1 MAEDVTQTVETEPQ
15 ETPEESAPEE
25 SAEEESTPEGDGH
38 TEVSPEDRIV
48 ELEETLAERDA
59 RIQGLVD
66 AQTQFEQRIVAL
78 EESLAQRDA
87 RIGEMETTLEQSEG
101 TLKEREDEVERV
113 GAQLAQ
119 AVAVYRTSLLAAEPE
134 IPEEMVQGTTV
145 DEIEASLAG
154 ARQMVEQVRTQ
165 LESQASQE
173 RIPSGAPVRSGP
185 DISGLSPQEKILL
198 GLSRK

>member
-1 MAEDVTQTVETEPQ
+1 MAEDVTQIVETEPQ
-15 ETPEESAPEE
+15 ETPEE
-25 SAEEESTPEGDGH
+25 SAEEESTPEGDGPA
-38 TEVSPEDRIV
+38 EISPEGRII

-59 RIQGLVD
+59 RVQGLVE

-87 RIGEMETTLEQSEG
+87 RIGEMEATLEQSES
-101 TLKEREDEVERV
+101 TLKEREDEVEKV

-165 LESQASQE
+165 LESQAYQE
-173 RIPSGAPVRSGP
+173 RIPFGAPARSAP

>member
-15 ETPEESAPEE
+15 ETPEES
-25 SAEEESTPEGDGH
+25 TPEGNGP
-38 TEVSPEDRIV
+38 TEVSPENRII
-48 ELEETLAERDA
+48 ELEEALAERDV
-59 RIQGLVD
+59 RVQGLVD

-87 RIGEMETTLEQSEG
+87 RIGEMEATLEQGES
-101 TLKEREDEVERV
+101 TLMEREDEVEKV
-113 GAQLAQ
+113 KAQLAQ

-173 RIPSGAPVRSGP
+173 RIPFGAPVRSAP
-185 DISGLSPQEKILL
+185 DISSLSPQEKILL